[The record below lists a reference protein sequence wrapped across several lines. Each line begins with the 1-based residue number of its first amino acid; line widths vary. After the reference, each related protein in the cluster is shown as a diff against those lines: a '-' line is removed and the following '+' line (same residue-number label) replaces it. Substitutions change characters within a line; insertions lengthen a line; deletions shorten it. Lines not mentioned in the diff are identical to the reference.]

1 MYFPLELGEFLKI
14 KDPPWSQLQ
23 YLCSN
28 RLVLSDDSHFAI
40 YNLETHKIQT
50 SFDELNRYKS
60 DIYAVFVTRNSA
72 TVLILLKNEQLL
84 VFDILSQSITK
95 QFSNL
100 PRILKEAFVKP
111 ELQEA
116 PVNQSKIKTFLQGIY
131 QSETK
136 HDFQTRLSLEFDG
149 MDYENDSLIIII
161 RKEFLIHQS
170 GTWYSYQRPLKPI
183 ACLPFY
189 DDTTSC
195 WNTLQLN
202 EDGLLVFCQLAV
214 TQMIC
219 SDIQMPIRHA
229 SNVIIK
235 GQLISKC
242 PFGVFISKQNSYIG

>member
-1 MYFPLELGEFLKI
+1 MYFPLKRGEFVKI

-72 TVLILLKNEQLL
+72 TVLILLKNEQLI

-116 PVNQSKIKTFLQGIY
+116 PVNQSKIKTFLQG
-131 QSETK
+131 K
-136 HDFQTRLSLEFDG
+136 
-149 MDYENDSLIIII
+149 
-161 RKEFLIHQS
+161 
-170 GTWYSYQRPLKPI
+170 
-183 ACLPFY
+183 
-189 DDTTSC
+189 
-195 WNTLQLN
+195 
-202 EDGLLVFCQLAV
+202 
-214 TQMIC
+214 
-219 SDIQMPIRHA
+219 
-229 SNVIIK
+229 
-235 GQLISKC
+235 
-242 PFGVFISKQNSYIG
+242 IGD